1 MPEKNN
7 ILVLSESE
15 VSKNTDFTY
24 ECECGD
30 CNCPDGD
37 CCTDY

>member
-1 MPEKNN
+1 MDE

-15 VSKNTDFTY
+15 VEATISHCAE
-24 ECECGD
+24 ECQGAQCD
-30 CNCPDGD
+30 CDCPDGD